1 MRPTRRTSRGS
12 GMDHTRTHITR
23 HETDVLVLG
32 AGLAGLRA
40 AWAALAENPG
50 ARVTVISA
58 GSGPSGS
65 SFANLHDRLGMQT
78 CPTDEDAADLVAEA
92 LAVGRPG
99 HVEPVLAQ
107 ALATDAR
114 ERFEDMKDLGLPFIA
129 RQNGSPELFS
139 ACFSPASRR
148 AVVFED
154 LGRVF
159 TAFKT
164 RGEELGG
171 HFLSGLT
178 VRGLVVRDGRA
189 LGALAEDARGRAS
202 LFMAKAVIMALGGPA
217 PLFAHNQAGPGNP
230 GFSLGLLGR
239 AGARLV
245 NQGYLQYMWASLPDR
260 AFWNLAAKA
269 RQGLV
274 VRSPDGGLVP
284 LPDDLAE
291 LAAERKT
298 HCPFGHGLPDAELDR
313 FLLRHLDAEGAVM
326 VRAAAEDFTRVAP
339 MAHAGNGG
347 ALIDEHG
354 QTSVAGLYACGEC
367 ASGMH
372 GANRIGGAMVL
383 ATQVFG
389 TRAGRHA
396 AGTLKKNPESSD
408 ISFSELMNDSL
419 APRSQGGRGTEPDR
433 DREHLHAL
441 AWSLQMNMA
450 MQKSPTLEAARA
462 ELSRRREQTAGW
474 RARLALETGMEL
486 LTHIASHN

>member
-1 MRPTRRTSRGS
+1 
-12 GMDHTRTHITR
+12 MDHTRTHITR

-50 ARVTVISA
+50 TSVTVISA
-58 GSGPSGS
+58 GHGPSGS

-78 CPTDEDAADLVAEA
+78 CPTDEDAADLAAEV

-99 HVEPVLAQ
+99 HVEPALAQ
-107 ALATDAR
+107 ALAADAR
-114 ERFEDMKDLGLPFIA
+114 ERFEDMKALGLPFVT
-129 RQNGSPELFS
+129 RQDGGLELFS
-139 ACFSPASRR
+139 GCFSPTSRR
-148 AVVFED
+148 AVIFED
-154 LGRVF
+154 LGSVF
-159 TAFKT
+159 TAFIS
-164 RGEELGG
+164 RVEELDGR
-171 HFLSGLT
+171 FFPGLT
-178 VRGLVVRDGRA
+178 VRDLVVRDGRA
-189 LGALAEDARGRAS
+189 LGALVEDAQGRAS
-202 LFMAKAVIMALGGPA
+202 LFAAKAVIMALGGPA
-217 PLFAHNQAGPGNP
+217 PLFAHSQAGPRNP
-230 GFSLGLLGR
+230 GFSLGLLAR

-245 NQGYLQYMWASLPDR
+245 NQGYLQYMWASLADR
-260 AFWNLAAKA
+260 VFWNLAAKA

-274 VRSPDGGLVP
+274 ICSPDGGLVP
-284 LPDDLAE
+284 LSEDLAG

-313 FLLRHLDAEGAVM
+313 FLLRHLDAEGAVT
-326 VRAAAEDFTRVAP
+326 VRATGEDFTRIAP

>member
-1 MRPTRRTSRGS
+1 
-12 GMDHTRTHITR
+12 MDHTRTHITR
-23 HETDVLVLG
+23 HETDILVLG

-50 ARVTVISA
+50 ASVTVISA
-58 GSGPSGS
+58 GHGPSGS

-78 CPTDEDAADLVAEA
+78 CPTDEDAADLAAEV

-99 HVEPVLAQ
+99 HVEPVLTQ
-107 ALATDAR
+107 ALAADAR
-114 ERFEDMKDLGLPFIA
+114 ERFEDLKALGLPFVT
-129 RQNGSPELFS
+129 RQDGGVELFS
-139 ACFSPASRR
+139 GCFSPASRR
-148 AVVFED
+148 AVIFED

-159 TAFKT
+159 AAFRT
-164 RGEELGG
+164 RVEELGG
-171 HFLSGLT
+171 RLLSGLT
-178 VRGLVVRDGRA
+178 VRGLAVRDGRA
-189 LGALAEDARGRAS
+189 LGALFEDEHGRQSFFA
-202 LFMAKAVIMALGGPA
+202 AKAVIMALGGPA
-217 PLFAHNQAGPGNP
+217 PLFAHSQAGPRNP
-230 GFSLGLLGR
+230 GFSLGLLAR

-260 AFWNLAAKA
+260 VFWNLAAKA

-274 VRSPDGGLVP
+274 VRAADGGLVP
-284 LPDDLAE
+284 LPGDLAG

-313 FLLRHLDAEGAVM
+313 FLLRHMGADGAVT
-326 VRAAAEDFTRVAP
+326 VRAAGEGFMRIAP

-354 QTSVAGLYACGEC
+354 QTSVQGLYACGEC

-389 TRAGRHA
+389 ARAGRHA
-396 AGTLKKNPESSD
+396 AGEFKKNLKSSD
-408 ISFSELMNDSL
+408 ISFSELMNDFSGPEI
-419 APRSQGGRGTEPDR
+419 PRGPDAEPDR
-433 DREHLHAL
+433 DHDHLHAL

-462 ELSRRREQTAGW
+462 GLARRREQAAGW
-474 RARLALETGMEL
+474 HARLALETGMEL